1 MSDRRSPE
9 FPLLFLHAAAR
20 YLALRRVMQ
29 REGSTPATMYCAT
42 AAAPALP
49 DDFLSTLLQAA
60 GLADPEADTLTPR
73 ARTWLAQPLPL
84 QLDTLRQAWWHTV
97 AWDSQALPSL
107 RFPPWLSARWSAVIT
122 IVCSWL
128 TTLPT
133 PTWTPTAQ
141 LHTHLQRQQ
150 LHTPPG
156 YGQNLPYLRRSAAEH
171 VTTLADLLL
180 LIIFPALGLGEA
192 RRQAASWYARPTP
205 EGKRWLTVAL
215 ERRQTYATVAQEL
228 TVC

>member
-73 ARTWLAQPLPL
+73 A
-84 QLDTLRQAWWHTV
+84 HV
-97 AWDSQALPSL
+97 AGT
-107 RFPPWLSARWSAVIT
+107 AV
-122 IVCSWL
+122 
-128 TTLPT
+128 
-133 PTWTPTAQ
+133 A
-141 LHTHLQRQQ
+141 
-150 LHTPPG
+150 
-156 YGQNLPYLRRSAAEH
+156 
-171 VTTLADLLL
+171 
-180 LIIFPALGLGEA
+180 PATRHSPAGLVAHCGLG
-192 RRQAASWYARPTP
+192 
-205 EGKRWLTVAL
+205 
-215 ERRQTYATVAQEL
+215 
-228 TVC
+228 